1 MSTDA
6 IISICLAVSI
16 CVACICLC
24 VSSCYNTKYY
34 WESNYDESNYATH
47 DYNTS
52 YWKTT
57 TYNIPLGASVEER
70 LSVLNSILEQM
81 KDGSIV
87 QFKIDG
93 KEYDVK
99 ELEDFIKSVKE
110 D

>member
-24 VSSCYNTKYY
+24 VSSCYNAKHYC
-34 WESNYDESNYATH
+34 EPKYDESNYASH
-47 DYNTS
+47 DYNTT

-57 TYNIPLGASVEER
+57 TYNIPLGASAEER

-93 KEYDVK
+93 KEYSVK